1 MVTSVVIKSD
11 IGVSDMKTS
20 SSSIFFR
27 LTGAFVIMSLTA
39 CASHHNE
46 PPRAVMPPTPAQF
59 LVATKNPSDR
69 SLNCDEL
76 LRELRYTFVM
86 IESVNRVFEARGPVL
101 MRESSYATTTGMS
114 VRTGD
119 LNAAY
124 STTTAIGGGGVAV
137 YSDLSYRAMQITD
150 AQRRRR
156 SELQYLVRANGCENG
171 LKNSGQE
178 DYAHYIREAESE
190 FRSALRDH
198 KRWIEAVRES
208 QERLVYLSTPEM
220 KRLGSEDLSE
230 RMRLRDEFKEAA
242 NAAQIILDKLVAE
255 SKEAY
260 ARAENS
266 AIEMR
271 KWFEVNTKLP

>member
-1 MVTSVVIKSD
+1 
-11 IGVSDMKTS
+11 MKTS
-20 SSSIFFR
+20 SSSIFFW

-137 YSDLSYRAMQITD
+137 YSDLSYRAMKIAD
-150 AQRRRR
+150 AQQRRGA
-156 SELQYLVRANGCENG
+156 ELQYLMRANGCKNG

-178 DYAHYIREAESE
+178 NYTFNIREVESE
-190 FRSALRDH
+190 LRSARRDYEY
-198 KRWIEAVRES
+198 WVEAVQES
-208 QERLVYLSTPEM
+208 NERLARASTPEE
-220 KRLGSEDLSE
+220 KRWQEEDVSN
-230 RMRLRDEFKEAA
+230 RTRLRDKFKDAS